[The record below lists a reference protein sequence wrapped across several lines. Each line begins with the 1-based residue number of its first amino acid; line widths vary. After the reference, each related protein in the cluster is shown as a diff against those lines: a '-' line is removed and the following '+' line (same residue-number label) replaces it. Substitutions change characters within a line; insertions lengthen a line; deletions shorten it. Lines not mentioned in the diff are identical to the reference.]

1 MNNKTAIPAVLILAI
16 LLTALLTGCA
26 DTSLQTRE
34 EEVSGFNRIRIETFG
49 EFIIQQGNQESLS
62 IEAPRDYL
70 RYVTTEVENNE
81 LIISTRRGFF
91 GTPIERVTFTLTV
104 KDLNKVS
111 LSGAG
116 AIKIFKL
123 DTDDLEVDLTGA
135 GSVEIDH
142 LSADNLDINL
152 TSAGAIVVAG
162 EVDNQ
167 QVNISGV
174 GSYEAGDLRSNNTNI
189 LLTGAGSAVVW
200 AEGSLDVNVT
210 GVGSIS
216 YFGENPQVSQNVSGL
231 GSVNSKGAHD

>member
-26 DTSLQTRE
+26 DSSLQTRQ

-49 EFIIQQGNQESLS
+49 EFIIQQGSEESLS
-62 IEAPRDYL
+62 IKAPRDYL

-91 GTPIERVTFTLTV
+91 GAPIERVTFTLTV

-174 GSYEAGDLRSNNTNI
+174 GSYEAGDLRSNNAEI

>member
-26 DTSLQTRE
+26 DSSLQTRQ

-49 EFIIQQGNQESLS
+49 EFIIQQGSEESLS

-81 LIISTRRGFF
+81 LIISTRRGFI
-91 GTPIERVTFTLTV
+91 GAPIERVTFTLTV

-116 AIKIFKL
+116 AIKILKL

-174 GSYEAGDLRSNNTNI
+174 GSYEAGDLRSNNAEI
-189 LLTGAGSAVVW
+189 LLTGAGSAIVW